1 MEVELDK
8 KKLQFTNDEGEK
20 VNVDV
25 DQDQTEKDEEVFESN
40 HYSNLA
46 EELDETE
53 VGLLGKELT
62 RAYEDDKSSR
72 KNWEDQY
79 SKGLRMLGVIV
90 EDRQDPFPGASGVHH
105 PLLAEAATQFQARAI
120 AEMFPPGGPVKTQII
135 GKVTDKKLEQAQRV
149 QDFMNFQVTQEI
161 PDYFNELDQML
172 FYLALAGSA
181 FKKVYF
187 DNTLDR
193 ICSKF
198 VPAEDF
204 VISMENTDLETA
216 ERYTQ
221 IMKLTRNDIR
231 KYQISGVYRDIPLTK
246 SEAGGSGSNNDGDMV
261 EQTIQRLEGMSP
273 SMADKIHTV
282 LEVHTNL
289 DLGEDKNE
297 LALPY
302 IVTIDYESQQV
313 LSIRRN
319 WKEEDTLRRKRTYFI
334 HYKYLPGLGFYGFGL
349 IQMIGGLQHASTGA
363 LRALLD
369 SAAFANLNGGF
380 RAKGARIEGG
390 DITVSPGEWVEVEAY
405 GDDLRKSFIPLPFK
419 EPSPTLLQLLGVLTE
434 SGRRFAS
441 IADAMIGD
449 SAGSGPVGTTV
460 ALIEQ
465 GSKVFSAIHK
475 RIHQAQGREF
485 KLIYELNG
493 EYLDDEYSFEVI
505 GGSQKIR
512 RKDFTKAI
520 SVVPVSDPNIF
531 SQAQRIALAQTGLQ
545 LAQASPDII
554 DVKEATRRFLQALNI
569 PDYMDLMIEDEDT
582 PRRDPVSENMAVLNT
597 KPIQVFEDQDHQA
610 HMQVHA
616 QFMNDPRFGG
626 NPEAKERLYPQML
639 AHMGQHMAFLY
650 QQQMQASVPEGN
662 PVSSGDFNRELN
674 DEPSQEISIEEENR
688 IAAAA
693 AQAAQQ
699 LIGSMPLSPEQEKE
713 SREAQ
718 KDQAQ
723 LQLKAEELN
732 IRKAR
737 FMEGVKQSEKQNARK
752 DTETKA
758 KVVEIA
764 SKVAREDNKRD

>member
-8 KKLQFTNDEGEK
+8 KKLQFTNDDGEK
-20 VNVDV
+20 VNVDI

-46 EELDETE
+46 EELEDKE
-53 VGLLGKELT
+53 VALIGKDLV

-79 SKGLRMLGVIV
+79 SKGLRMLGVVV

-120 AEMFPPGGPVKTQII
+120 AEVFPPGGPVKTQVI
-135 GKVTDKKLEQAQRV
+135 GKVTDKKLEQSQRV
-149 QDFMNFQVTQEI
+149 QDFMNFQLTQEI

-198 VPAEDF
+198 VPAEEF

-221 IMKLTRNDIR
+221 VMKLTRNDIR
-231 KYQISGVYRDIPLTK
+231 KYQVSGVYKDIPLNNAESTPG
-246 SEAGGSGSNNDGDMV
+246 ANDGDMV
-261 EQTIQRLEGMSP
+261 EQTLQRLEGMSP

-289 DLGEDKNE
+289 DIGEDKYE
-297 LALPY
+297 VALPY
-302 IVTIDYESQQV
+302 IVTIDLDSQKV
-313 LSIRRN
+313 LAIRRN
-319 WKEEDTLRRKRTYFI
+319 WKEDDSLRRKRTYFI

-449 SAGSGPVGTTV
+449 SAGSGPVGTTI

-465 GSKVFSAIHK
+465 GSKVYSAIHK

-505 GGSQKIR
+505 GENKKIR
-512 RKDFTKAI
+512 RKDFTASI

-545 LAQASPDII
+545 LAQASPEII
-554 DVKEATRRFLQALNI
+554 NVKEATRRFLQALNI

-582 PRRDPVSENMAVLNT
+582 PRRDPVSENMAVLNS

-610 HMQVHA
+610 HITVHS

-639 AHMGQHMAFLY
+639 AHMGQHMAYLY

-662 PVSSGDFNRELN
+662 PISSGDFNRELN
-674 DEPSQEISIEEENR
+674 DEESKEIGIEEENR

-699 LIGSMPLSPEQEKE
+699 LMGSMPPSEEQQKE

-723 LQLKAEELN
+723 LQLKGEELQ

-737 FMEGVKQSEKQNARK
+737 FMQGVKESEKQNARK

-764 SKVAREDNKRD
+764 SKVAREDKKRD

>member
-8 KKLQFTNDEGEK
+8 KKLQFTNENGEK
-20 VNVDV
+20 VNVDI
-25 DQDQTEKDEEVFESN
+25 DQEQTEKEEDAFESN

-46 EELDETE
+46 EELPEQE
-53 VGLLGKELT
+53 INLIGKELV

-79 SKGLRMLGVIV
+79 SKGLRMLGVVV

-120 AEMFPPGGPVKTQII
+120 AEIFPAGGPVKTQVI
-135 GKVTDKKLEQAQRV
+135 GKVTDKKLDQSQRV
-149 QDFMNFQVTQEI
+149 QDFMNFQITQEI

-198 VPAEDF
+198 VPAEEF

-221 IMKLTRNDIR
+221 VMKLTRNDIR
-231 KYQISGVYRDIPLTK
+231 KHQVSGYYKDIPLSKAETTP
-246 SEAGGSGSNNDGDMV
+246 GSNDGDMV
-261 EQTIQRLEGMSP
+261 DQTLQRLEGMTP

-302 IVTIDYESQQV
+302 IVTIDLDSQRV

-319 WKEEDTLRRKRTYFI
+319 WKEEDSLRRKRTYFI

-449 SAGSGPVGTTV
+449 SAGSGPVGTTI

-465 GSKVFSAIHK
+465 GSKVYSAIHK

-505 GGSQKIR
+505 GENKKIR
-512 RKDFTKAI
+512 RKDFTASI

-531 SQAQRIALAQTGLQ
+531 SQAQRIALAQTGMQ

-569 PDYMDLMIEDEDT
+569 PDYLDLMIEDEDT
-582 PRRDPVSENMAVLNT
+582 PRRDPVSENMALLNG

-610 HMQVHA
+610 HIQVHS
-616 QFMNDPRFGG
+616 QFINDPRFGG
-626 NPEAKERLYPQML
+626 NPEAKERLYPAML
-639 AHMGQHMAFLY
+639 AHIGQHMAFLY
-650 QQQMQASVPEGN
+650 QQQMQAQVPPGN
-662 PVSSGDFNRELN
+662 PISSGDFNRELDN
-674 DEPSQEISIEEENR
+674 EPSQEISIEEENR
-688 IAAAA
+688 IAATA
-693 AQAAQQ
+693 AQAAQE
-699 LIGSMPLSPEQEKE
+699 LMGSMPPSPEEQKQQMEVQEK
-713 SREAQ
+713 
-718 KDQAQ
+718 QANI
-723 LQLKAEELN
+723 QLKSEELN

-737 FMEGVKQSEKQNARK
+737 FMQGVKESEKQNARK
-752 DTETKA
+752 DAESKA
-758 KVVEIA
+758 KIVEVA
-764 SKVAREDNKRD
+764 SKVAREDKKKD